1 MSCERRCILFADQP
15 VHPFKSGKSI
25 DDKLSGRLSMEQLS
39 DNDWAFR
46 WQDNG
51 EKEDTGIFPEKQ
63 RTSGSDP
70 MKYN

>member
-39 DNDWAFR
+39 DNDRAFR
-46 WQDNG
+46 
-51 EKEDTGIFPEKQ
+51 
-63 RTSGSDP
+63 
-70 MKYN
+70 